1 MFRDCIL
8 RLFRESENFLE
19 LVEESDFDVSLEA
32 MVDPVFLCFVELA

>member
-8 RLFRESENFLE
+8 RLFRESANFLE

-32 MVDPVFLCFVELA
+32 MVDLVFLCFVELA